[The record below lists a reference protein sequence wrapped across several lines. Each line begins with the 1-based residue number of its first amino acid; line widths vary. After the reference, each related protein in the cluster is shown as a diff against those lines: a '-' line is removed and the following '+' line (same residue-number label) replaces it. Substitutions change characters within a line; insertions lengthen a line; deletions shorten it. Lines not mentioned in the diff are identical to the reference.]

1 MSSSVTSTATAT
13 ATAAAAAAAAP
24 NKNGESVTETDDSVR
39 QASLKSSAVAQ
50 DFVQRLMS
58 AKKSGASFSGA
69 GNSAGGAG
77 GGDVDSSAHLG
88 SNAIAQEF
96 VNRML
101 HARPTGVHTGGTT
114 GTSDRDMVQKANIR
128 GVIFPWMLSY
138 KIWWYTTV
146 AGALLTV
153 FLCPILIGFQREPGG
168 FSQAG
173 GVIEAILMALFAIDI
188 AVKFDTAFHHEG
200 VLVYDR
206 RKIVTNYLS
215 FLFWVDLIGV
225 IPFDTI
231 ALAGAGLLDQD
242 TPKALLLSLL
252 KLLTL
257 VRLYRMKKFSNVL
270 QFNARI
276 SLVTYTL
283 ARNFCVA
290 LAVTNFSGCIMYFI
304 ARVDG
309 FGEDTWIGPI
319 VQDLTGWQR
328 YITSL
333 YWSVVTVRIFVLCDS
348 LGRNRRI
355 SVPSHH

>member
-1 MSSSVTSTATAT
+1 MSSTTDAP
-13 ATAAAAAAAAP
+13 P
-24 NKNGESVTETDDSVR
+24 NKNGESVTETDDSAR
-39 QASLKSSAVAQ
+39 QASLTGNAVAN

-58 AKKSGASFSGA
+58 AKKSGTTGGSGPTA
-69 GNSAGGAG
+69 ANNAT
-77 GGDVDSSAHLG
+77 GGDSSSILG
-88 SNAIAQEF
+88 NNSIANEF

-138 KIWWYTTV
+138 KIWWLTTV
-146 AGALLTV
+146 AGTILTV
-153 FLCPILIGFQREPGG
+153 FLCPIMIGFQREPGG
-168 FSQAG
+168 FSHAG
-173 GVIEAILMALFAIDI
+173 GVLEAILMVLFAIDI
-188 AVKFDTAFHHEG
+188 GVKFDTAYHKDG
-200 VLVYDR
+200 VLEYDR
-206 RKIVTNYLS
+206 KKIVANYLS
-215 FLFWVDLIGV
+215 RLFWVDLIGV

-231 ALAGAGLLDQD
+231 ALAGAGLVGQD

-257 VRLYRMKKFSNVL
+257 VRLYRVKKFSYVL

-283 ARNFCVA
+283 VRNFCVA
-290 LAVTNFSGCIMYFI
+290 FAVTNFSGCIMYFI

-319 VQDLTGWQR
+319 VEGLTGWQR

-333 YWSVVTVRIFVLCDS
+333 YWSVVTVRAFVYGTQLTAVCAS
-348 LGRNRRI
+348 RL
-355 SVPSHH
+355 VPFDVVL